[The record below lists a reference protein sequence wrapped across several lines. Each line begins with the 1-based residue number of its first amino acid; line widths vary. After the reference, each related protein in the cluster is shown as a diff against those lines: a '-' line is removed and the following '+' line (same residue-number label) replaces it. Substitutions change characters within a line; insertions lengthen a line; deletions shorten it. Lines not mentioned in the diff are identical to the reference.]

1 MRVTVY
7 RRCTAGQVT
16 FYQRCR
22 KRKRTNPATRST
34 SMIVP
39 TPTPDS
45 PVASTRSFLP
55 PHERT
60 FPHGRP
66 QASRCVRS
74 RRCAPLVRQPSRLS
88 SGDARSGPPES
99 RDVRSRR
106 ASIQLS

>member
-66 QASRCVRS
+66 QASRWVRS
-74 RRCAPLVRQPSRLS
+74 RRWVPSRFRQPSRLS
-88 SGDARSGPPES
+88 SGDASSDPPPTP
-99 RDVRSRR
+99 
-106 ASIQLS
+106 